1 MYFLDTD
8 EYIENKTGKLI
19 KDIFADSGEE
29 FFRDLETDTVKEF
42 ATNVKDTVIS
52 VGGGLPV
59 RQINRELLKEL
70 GRVIY
75 LETSE
80 DELVKRLQN
89 DNTRPLLFG
98 EDIRKKVNALMN
110 ARQAIYKDAADIVL
124 STDGKTFE
132 QMMETILDLGGYN
145 NENISN

>member
-1 MYFLDTD
+1 M
-8 EYIENKTGKLI
+8 
-19 KDIFADSGEE
+19 
-29 FFRDLETDTVKEF
+29 
-42 ATNVKDTVIS
+42 
-52 VGGGLPV
+52 PV